1 MAKRRIRLFFPPRLI
16 TEPIVYTM
24 GKDFEVVT
32 NIRGGEIAGDS
43 GWLYLE
49 LTGEDEEIDR
59 AIAWAIERGVRVD
72 PVEGDIIA
80 G

>member
-1 MAKRRIRLFFPPRLI
+1 MAKRRVRLFFPPKLI
-16 TEPIVYTM
+16 TEPVVYTM
-24 GKDFEVVT
+24 GQQFDVVT
-32 NIRGGEIAGDS
+32 NIRGGEIAADS

-59 AIAWAIERGVRVD
+59 AIEWAINEGVRVD

>member
-1 MAKRRIRLFFPPRLI
+1 MAKRRVRLFFPPKLI
-16 TEPIVYTM
+16 TEPVVYTM
-24 GKDFEVVT
+24 GQQFDVVT
-32 NIRGGEIAGDS
+32 NIRGGEIAADS

-59 AIAWAIERGVRVD
+59 AISWAIDEGVRVD

>member
-1 MAKRRIRLFFPPRLI
+1 MAKRRVRLFFSTDLI

-24 GKDFEVVT
+24 GKQFDVVT
-32 NIRGGEIAGDS
+32 NIRGGEVVADS

-49 LTGEDEEIDR
+49 LTGEDDEIDR
-59 AIAWAIERGVRVD
+59 AIEWAMERGVRVD
-72 PVEGDIIA
+72 PVEGDIVA

>member
-1 MAKRRIRLFFPPRLI
+1 MAKRRIRLFFTEQLV
-16 TEPIVYTM
+16 TEPVVYTM
-24 GKDFEVVT
+24 GHKFDVVT
-32 NIRGGEIAGDS
+32 NIRGGEVSANN

-49 LTGEDEEIDR
+49 LTGEDDEIDR
-59 AIAWAIERGVRVD
+59 AIEWTIGQGVRVD

>member
-1 MAKRRIRLFFPPRLI
+1 VAKRRIRLFFNRQLI
-16 TEPIVYTM
+16 AEPVVYTM
-24 GKDFEVVT
+24 GQRFRIVT
-32 NIRGGEIAGDS
+32 NIRGGEVLPDS

-49 LTGEDEEIDR
+49 LTGEDEEIDG
-59 AIAWAIERGVRVD
+59 AIAWALDQGVRVD

>member
-1 MAKRRIRLFFPPRLI
+1 MAKRRIRLFFPADLV

-24 GKDFEVVT
+24 GRQFDVVT
-32 NIRGGEIAGDS
+32 NIRGGEISGDS

-49 LTGEDEEIDR
+49 LTGEDDEIDR
-59 AIAWAIERGVRVD
+59 AIDWAMKRGIRVD

>member
-1 MAKRRIRLFFPPRLI
+1 MAKRRIRLFFTEQLV
-16 TEPIVYTM
+16 TEPVVYTM
-24 GKDFEVVT
+24 GKRFDVVT
-32 NIRGGEIAGDS
+32 NIRGGEVFANN

-49 LTGEDEEIDR
+49 VTGEDDEIDR
-59 AIAWAIERGVRVD
+59 AIDWAIDQGVRVD

>member
-1 MAKRRIRLFFPPRLI
+1 MAKRRIRLFFPADLV

-24 GKDFEVVT
+24 GKQFDVIT
-32 NIRGGEIAGDS
+32 NIRGGEISGDS

-49 LTGEDEEIDR
+49 LTGEDDEIDR
-59 AIAWAIERGVRVD
+59 AIDLAMRRGIRVD
-72 PVEGDIIA
+72 PVDGDIIA

>member
-1 MAKRRIRLFFPPRLI
+1 MAKRRIRLFFSPRLI
-16 TEPIVYTM
+16 TEPIVYYM
-24 GKDFEVVT
+24 GKEFEVVT
-32 NIRGGEIAGDS
+32 NIRGGEITSDS

-49 LTGEDEEIDR
+49 LSGDDEEIDR
-59 AIAWAIERGVRVD
+59 ALGWAIAQGVRVD